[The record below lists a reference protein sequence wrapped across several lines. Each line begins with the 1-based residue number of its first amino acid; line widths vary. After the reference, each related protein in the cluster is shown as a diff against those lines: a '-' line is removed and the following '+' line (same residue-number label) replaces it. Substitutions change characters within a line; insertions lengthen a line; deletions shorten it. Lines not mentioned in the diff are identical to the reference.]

1 MAFMPENAPFVVLSF
16 LGTCFLVA
24 VGLLCI
30 VVSAMCRWSI
40 VFKSALAGTA
50 GMIMLYSG
58 ALLLFSWTS
67 QDLLLAPGQLK
78 YFCEIDCHLAYS
90 VEDVKTVDSLGT
102 APEQI
107 IPQGRFLI
115 AKLKMWFDER
125 TISPHRGNGLLT
137 PNPRWVAVVDE
148 YGRTY
153 EPSTAGARVLRETS
167 HPVIPLTQALR
178 PGESVITYLVF
189 DLPKEIKNPRLLVT
203 DNDPITHFLINHEES
218 FFHKKIFFQLNP
230 VEGSSATLHELPMPG
245 CECEAGARSFVIAAG
260 F

>member
-1 MAFMPENAPFVVLSF
+1 MAFMPENAPFVVLTF

-24 VGLLCI
+24 MGLVCI
-30 VVSAMCRWSI
+30 VVSTVCRWSI
-40 VFKSALAGTA
+40 VFRSALAGTA
-50 GMIMLYSG
+50 GMVMLYSG

-67 QDLLLAPGQLK
+67 RDLLLAPGQPK

-90 VEDVKTVDSLGT
+90 VEDVKAVDSLGT

-107 IPQGRFLI
+107 IPQGRFII

-148 YGRTY
+148 NGRAY
-153 EPSTAGARVLRETS
+153 EPSEAGAKALQETGG
-167 HPVIPLTQALR
+167 PVVPLTQALR

-203 DNDPITHFLINHEES
+203 DKDPITHFLINHEES
-218 FFHKKIFFQLNP
+218 FFHKKIFFQLNR
-230 VEGSSATLHELPMPG
+230 VEGSSADLGIPPG
-245 CECEAGARSFVIAAG
+245 QVCRFGARSFVTAAG
-260 F
+260 L